1 MCTEFFLASLYFVI
15 IFVINFLLFKL
26 LNAYIR
32 SIFKLRKIKNI
43 IKIYKN
49 NKFFRTLYSYSLNKE
64 FRNSLVLSS
73 FSNSK
78 KEIDILILGT
88 IYKYL
93 STNINKD
100 NKSLQ
105 DNDYFF
111 QLLANE
117 YLSVE
122 VS

>member
-1 MCTEFFLASLYFVI
+1 
-15 IFVINFLLFKL
+15 
-26 LNAYIR
+26 
-32 SIFKLRKIKNI
+32 
-43 IKIYKN
+43 
-49 NKFFRTLYSYSLNKE
+49 
-64 FRNSLVLSS
+64 LSS

>member
-1 MCTEFFLASLYFVI
+1 
-15 IFVINFLLFKL
+15 
-26 LNAYIR
+26 
-32 SIFKLRKIKNI
+32 
-43 IKIYKN
+43 
-49 NKFFRTLYSYSLNKE
+49 LNKE

>member
-43 IKIYKN
+43 IKIYPN

-78 KEIDILILGT
+78 KEIDIIIIGT